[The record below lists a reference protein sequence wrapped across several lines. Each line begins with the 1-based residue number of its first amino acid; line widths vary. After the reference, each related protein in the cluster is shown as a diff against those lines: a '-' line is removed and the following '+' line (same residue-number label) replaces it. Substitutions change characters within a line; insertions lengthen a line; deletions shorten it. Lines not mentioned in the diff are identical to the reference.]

1 MHASPPVRTI
11 WPADI
16 QRTIR
21 VNQSGEFGAI
31 GIYQAQRWIARLTWP
46 QGVPL
51 IEDMLAHEREHPAI
65 FSTLLRQRGIRS
77 CYALGL
83 WRIGGWA
90 LGAITGLFGRNGIL
104 TCTHSVETTVLAHLA
119 EQQERIGP
127 RDPELIAAIGAIE
140 QQEREHRD
148 HGAALSTSSGP
159 ALRLIEA
166 IASRATAAAIALS
179 MRL

>member
-1 MHASPPVRTI
+1 MAVSVPDAQ
-11 WPADI
+11 WPIDI

-31 GIYQAQRWIARLTWP
+31 GIYQAQRWIAQLTWP

-51 IEDMLAHEREHPAI
+51 IEDMLAHEREHLAI
-65 FSTLLRQRGIRS
+65 FSTLLQRRGIRS

-83 WRIGGWA
+83 WRVGGWA

-104 TCTHSVETTVLAHLA
+104 TCTCSVETSVLKHLA
-119 EQQERIGP
+119 EQRERVGT
-127 RDPELIAAIGAIE
+127 RDPELIAAIAAIE

-148 HGAALSTSSGP
+148 HGAALAASSGR
-159 ALRLIEA
+159 ALRLIDRV
-166 IASRATAAAIALS
+166 ASRATTAAITLS